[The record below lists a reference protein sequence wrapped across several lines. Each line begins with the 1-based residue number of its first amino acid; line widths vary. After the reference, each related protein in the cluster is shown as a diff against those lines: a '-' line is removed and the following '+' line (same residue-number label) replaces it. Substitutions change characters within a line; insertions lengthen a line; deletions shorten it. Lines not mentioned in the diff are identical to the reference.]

1 MLFPSPCARLAGG
14 ERAVTAIVAEV
25 AKRLRPGAHGTV
37 KSVQGEVFSLLVR
50 DATGAERVVPL
61 DQPSLTIGRDEKCE
75 IHIPSAYVSRQHA
88 RIELRDDGVF
98 LVDLGS
104 RNGSL
109 LNKVR
114 VQQSAPLRSGD
125 MVEVGD
131 ATIEC
136 LAGTAAGERTRTL
149 GPRQTEPVAPDRL
162 QVDALT
168 YEVRIGDQL
177 LERRLS
183 AQEFKLLSYLYQHR
197 DRVCARQELGDAIWG
212 AHNWDP
218 NMLHRLVS
226 RLKEKMEPA
235 PERPR
240 YIQTVPWVGYR
251 LTP

>member
-1 MLFPSPCARLAGG
+1 MG
-14 ERAVTAIVAEV
+14 AV
-25 AKRLRPGAHGTV
+25 AHGTV
-37 KSVQGEVFSLLVR
+37 MGVQGEVTSLLVK
-50 DATGAERVVPL
+50 DASGAEWVVPL
-61 DQPSLTIGRDEKCE
+61 DQPSLTIGRDKLCA
-75 IHIPSAYVSRQHA
+75 IHIERAYVSRQHA
-88 RIELRDDGVF
+88 RIDVRDDGVF

-109 LNKVR
+109 LNNTR
-114 VQQSAPLRSGD
+114 VEQSAPLRSGD
-125 MVEVGD
+125 VVAIGD

-136 LAGTAAGERTRTL
+136 QAGTASGERTRTL
-149 GPRQTEPVAPDRL
+149 GPRQTEPATPDRL
-162 QVDALT
+162 QVDAMT
-168 YEVRIGDQL
+168 YEVRIGEQL

-226 RLKEKMEPA
+226 RLKEKIEPA

-240 YIQTVPWVGYR
+240 YVQTVPWVGYR

>member
-1 MLFPSPCARLAGG
+1 M
-14 ERAVTAIVAEV
+14 
-25 AKRLRPGAHGTV
+25 
-37 KSVQGEVFSLLVR
+37 
-50 DATGAERVVPL
+50 
-61 DQPSLTIGRDEKCE
+61 TIGREEKCE

-109 LNKVR
+109 LNNTR
-114 VQQSAPLRSGD
+114 VEQSAPLRAGD
-125 MVEVGD
+125 VITIGD

-136 LAGTAAGERTRTL
+136 QAGTMPGDRTRTM
-149 GPRQTEPVAPDRL
+149 GPRQVEPAAPDKL
-162 QVDALT
+162 QVDAPT
-168 YEVRIGDQL
+168 YEVRIGDHL

-183 AQEFKLLSYLYQHR
+183 AQEFKLLAYLYEHR
-197 DRVCARQELGDAIWG
+197 DRVCARVELGNAIWG

-226 RLKEKMEPA
+226 RLKEKLEPA

>member
-1 MLFPSPCARLAGG
+1 MGG
-14 ERAVTAIVAEV
+14 WR
-25 AKRLRPGAHGTV
+25 HGTV
-37 KSVQGEVFSLLVR
+37 RVVAGAVTSLLVK
-50 DATGAERVVPL
+50 DASGSERMVSL
-61 DQPSLTIGRDEKCE
+61 DQPSLLIGRDEKCE
-75 IHIPSAYVSRQHA
+75 VHIPSAYVSRQHA
-88 RIELRDDGVF
+88 RIDVRDDGVF

-109 LNKVR
+109 LNNVR
-114 VQQSAPLRSGD
+114 VEQSAPLRAGD
-125 MVEVGD
+125 VIGIGD

-136 LAGTAAGERTRTL
+136 LAATATGDRTRTL
-149 GPRQTEPVAPDRL
+149 GPRQVEPAAPDRM

-177 LERRLS
+177 VERRLS
-183 AQEFKLLSYLYQHR
+183 AQEFKLLSYLFQHR

-226 RLKEKMEPA
+226 RLKEKIEPA